1 MSFSPDLSIKR
12 QEANVVTISVNVRQV
27 VGPEDAAGRNTKAL
41 REGFLIEGL
50 FSKGNVNL
58 TYSHLDRMIVGGI
71 VPVGEDLVIDQVEE
85 TGTSH
90 FLERREAAILN
101 IGGKGMVTVGGA
113 DYPLGFQDALYAG
126 MGQGP
131 LSFRSDDPENPA
143 EFYLLSA
150 PAHRACPSVLI
161 TLEMA
166 RKVRMGSAEEAN
178 ARTINQY
185 VHPDVCESCQLL
197 VGLTIFEPGSVWNT
211 MPAHVHDRRM
221 EVYLYFGME
230 EATRV
235 FHFMGEPHETRHLV
249 LKSHDAVLSPG
260 WSIHSGAG
268 TGRYSFIWA
277 MAGDNMSFTDM
288 DKVPM
293 EGLR

>member
-1 MSFSPDLSIKR
+1 
-12 QEANVVTISVNVRQV
+12 VTISVNVRQAISA
-27 VGPEDAAGRNTKAL
+27 EEASRRDTKGL
-41 REGFLIEGL
+41 REAFLVEGL
-50 FSKGNVNL
+50 FVDGRINL

-71 VPVGEDLVIDQVEE
+71 VPLVEELSIDHIKE
-85 TGTSH
+85 TGTDR

-101 IGGKGMVTVGGA
+101 IGGPGVVSVGGVK
-113 DYPLGFQDALYAG
+113 YPLGFQDALYIG
-126 MGQGP
+126 MGQGTVAF
-131 LSFRSDDPENPA
+131 SSVDPGQPA
-143 EFYLLSA
+143 QFYLLSA
-150 PAHRACPSVLI
+150 PAHRTCPTVLI
-161 TLEMA
+161 TLDMA
-166 RKVRMGSAEEAN
+166 KKVSLGSADEAN

-211 MPAHVHDRRM
+211 MPAHRHDRRM
-221 EVYLYFGME
+221 EVYLYFGMQD
-230 EATRV
+230 ATRV

-293 EGLR
+293 EELR

>member
-1 MSFSPDLSIKR
+1 M
-12 QEANVVTISVNVRQV
+12 TISVNVRQV
-27 VGPEDAAGRNTKAL
+27 VGPEDAAKRDTNGL
-41 REGFLIEGL
+41 RDGFLIEGL
-50 FSKGNVNL
+50 FSKGRVNL
-58 TYSHLDRMIVGGI
+58 TYSHLDRMIVGGV
-71 VPVGEDLVIDQVEE
+71 VPTDGDLKISQVKE
-85 TGTSH
+85 TGTDR

-101 IGGKGMVTVGGA
+101 IGGRGRVLVGETEYA
-113 DYPLGFQDALYAG
+113 LGFQEALYVG
-126 MGQGP
+126 MGEGD
-131 LSFRSDDPENPA
+131 LTFRSDDPARPA
-143 EFYLLSA
+143 EFYVLSA
-150 PAHRACPSVLI
+150 PAHRSCPTVLI
-161 TLEMA
+161 TLDMA
-166 RKVRMGSAEEAN
+166 KKVRTGFAEEAN

-197 VGLTIFEPGSVWNT
+197 VGLTMFEPGSVWNT

-230 EATRV
+230 ETTRI

-249 LKSHDAVLSPG
+249 VKSHDAVLSPG

-293 EGLR
+293 ESLR